1 MTTDKIPE
9 AMQRIAFGARPLPS
23 PLGRKESGRQ
33 LRGTAS
39 PGLSDETVT
48 HVVAA
53 KGHENTAKSGIPAST
68 EVIAAKTAGKIDTTP
83 LAMRFK
89 NK

>member
-1 MTTDKIPE
+1 MTTDKISEPIR
-9 AMQRIAFGARPLPS
+9 RIAFGANPLPS

-39 PGLSDETVT
+39 PGLSDEAVT
-48 HVVAA
+48 AVVVAQ
-53 KGHENTAKSGIPAST
+53 GHADAAKSGTPAST
-68 EVIAAKTAGKIDTTP
+68 EVIASKTAQEIDTTP
-83 LAMRFK
+83 LATRFK